1 MRFGR
6 FLTVRVAVR
15 HKSFSVG
22 LVGLANVG
30 KSTLFNA
37 LAKRQL
43 SFVGNFPF
51 ATINPQTTLLPVP
64 DARLDELARVSRSVK
79 VTPAFIELVDIAG
92 LVRGASEGAG
102 KGNAFLAN
110 ISSVA
115 SIIHV
120 VRAFDDPL
128 IEHVEQRVDPLADID
143 IVNTELAL
151 KDLHVLDQ
159 RLKHR
164 RTQPAERALVQLL
177 MPVLEA
183 QQSILPLV
191 AAMTPEQSS
200 ILSSMGLLS
209 AKKQHLVLNVDEQ
222 SLRQG
227 GNRFTE
233 ATLKVHPSASL
244 ICGKLEAEI
253 VEIDDESERRE
264 LLASYGVERSAFD
277 TVASRAMQLLDARVF
292 FTTGDTES
300 RAWIFTSGLS
310 ARECAGL
317 IHTDFSK
324 NFVRAEVRTVA
335 QVLAGLPPRIE
346 GPKYVVQDGDVIFFR
361 VGG

>member
-1 MRFGR
+1 MRVLR

-15 HKSFSVG
+15 HKSMSVG

-51 ATINPQTTLLPVP
+51 ATIEPTSTLLPVP
-64 DARLDELARVSRSVK
+64 DARLSELARVSRSVK
-79 VTPAFIELVDIAG
+79 VTPAFVELVDIAG

-102 KGNAFLAN
+102 KGNAFLSN
-110 ISSVA
+110 IASVS

-120 VRAFDDPL
+120 VRAFEDHL
-128 IEHVEQRVDPLADID
+128 IEHVERRIDPLGDIEL
-143 IVNTELAL
+143 VNTELAL

-164 RTQPAERALVQLL
+164 RTSPAELALVKQL
-177 MPVLEA
+177 MPILEA

-191 AAMTPEQSS
+191 ETLTPEQST

-209 AKKQHLVLNVDEQ
+209 AKKQHIVLNVDEH

-233 ATLKVHPSASL
+233 AALKVYPTASL
-244 ICGKLEAEI
+244 ICGKLESEI
-253 VEIDDESERRE
+253 VEIDDETERSE
-264 LLASYGVERSAFD
+264 LLASFGVKQSAFD
-277 TVASRAMQLLDARVF
+277 TVAARAMQLLNSRVY

-300 RAWIFTSGLS
+300 RAWIFKSGLS
-310 ARECAGL
+310 ARECAAL
-317 IHTDFSK
+317 IHTDFAK
-324 NFVRAEVRTVA
+324 TFVRAEVRTVA
-335 QVLAGLPPRIE
+335 QTLAGAPARIE

-361 VGG
+361 ISA